1 MKGVIVHI
9 NESRGMVAVATE
21 AGDFSI
27 FELTG
32 GDSVAIDDVVRWN
45 GDTPLGGA
53 TLVNDTQG
61 ERFEVYFQN
70 HHVSRHQLRQ
80 QLLYP

>member
-1 MKGVIVHI
+1 MITVT
-9 NESRGMVAVATE
+9 TE
-21 AGDFSI
+21 TGDFYI
-27 FELTG
+27 NELTG
-32 GDSVAIDDVVRWN
+32 GDSVAVNGVVRWN

-53 TLVNDTQG
+53 TLVNETKG

-70 HHVSRHQLRQ
+70 HHVGRHQLRQ